1 MFYSRSWTP
10 VRNSVLIPSKSH
22 SHIQVILTVEAMLKI
37 AFEQRYKKNTT
48 YYNELEFSLWVK
60 KNLEMGY
67 KIRFKNTT
75 KYLS

>member
-1 MFYSRSWTP
+1 M
-10 VRNSVLIPSKSH
+10 LIPSKSH

-60 KNLEMGY
+60 KNLEMA
-67 KIRFKNTT
+67 T
-75 KYLS
+75 KLDLKTLLNI